1 MPIGMTIVLG
11 LTIAGILAVFLVW
24 RELDRV
30 ERIMEEAERRRLGLS
45 RPIRE
50 GSVKRGGVKP
60 RPTTPKPAYR
70 PPSQKGRRN
79 P

>member
-1 MPIGMTIVLG
+1 MPAVMVIALG
-11 LTIAGILAVFLVW
+11 LTIAGILAMFLVW

-30 ERIMEEAERRRLGLS
+30 ERIVEEAERRRLGLS

-50 GSVKRGGVKP
+50 GSVKLGGVKT
-60 RPTTPKPAYR
+60 RPTTPRPAYR